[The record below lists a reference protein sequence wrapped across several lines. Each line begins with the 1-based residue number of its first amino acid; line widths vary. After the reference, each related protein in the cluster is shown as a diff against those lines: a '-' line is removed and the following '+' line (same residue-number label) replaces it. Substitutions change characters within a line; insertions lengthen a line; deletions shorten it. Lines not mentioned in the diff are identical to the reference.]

1 MEILKFDGGRSPQK
15 RTRLVTV
22 IAGAFLVAAVG
33 STFAANISI
42 NANTNGS
49 LEYAQGV
56 TQAVACNPGILIV
69 PANRFNNVAGAGS
82 FQLETITVTDT
93 ASVTTSTN
101 AGFGKCSDQ
110 TFRLRAFGNTGN
122 ALTLSAGSTP
132 TYCDVKLS
140 NPAWNTGTSV
150 VDATLQSGCTGSVTK
165 LSKGFALAFTSP
177 SLAAADIF
185 KITIE
190 SF

>member
-15 RTRLVTV
+15 RTRLVTM

-42 NANTNGS
+42 NTNNS

-56 TQAVACNPGILIV
+56 TQAAACDPGLLII
-69 PANRFNNVAGAGS
+69 PSNRFVNSAGAGT
-82 FQLETITVTDT
+82 FKLETITVTDT
-93 ASVTTSTN
+93 ASVTTALNVGMGNCAS
-101 AGFGKCSDQ
+101 K
-110 TFRLRAFGNTGN
+110 TFRLRAFGDSGN

-132 TYCDVKLS
+132 TYCDVAIASTSFAGGKVAAS
-140 NPAWNTGTSV
+140 VDNTKCV
-150 VDATLQSGCTGSVTK
+150 ATITQLA
-165 LSKGFALAFTSP
+165 KGFDLAFTSP
-177 SLAAADIF
+177 SLAAADIY

>member
-15 RTRLVTV
+15 RTRLVTM

-42 NANTNGS
+42 NTNNS

-56 TQAVACNPGILIV
+56 TQATACNPGILIV
-69 PANRFNNVAGAGS
+69 PANRFVNSAGAGS

-93 ASVTTSTN
+93 ASVTTSTS
-101 AGFGKCSDQ
+101 AGFGNCSGK
-110 TFRLRAFGNTGN
+110 TLRLRAFGNTGN

-132 TYCDVKLS
+132 TYCDVTLAS
-140 NPAWNTGTSV
+140 PAFNTGTSK
-150 VDATLQSGCTGSVTK
+150 VDASVDNTKCVGTITK
-165 LSKGFALAFTSP
+165 LAKGFDLAFTTP

>member
-15 RTRLVTV
+15 RTRLVTM

-42 NANTNGS
+42 NTNNS

-56 TQAVACNPGILIV
+56 TQATACNPGILIV
-69 PANRFNNVAGAGS
+69 PSNRFVNSAGAGS

-93 ASVTTSTN
+93 ASVTTSVS
-101 AGFGKCSDQ
+101 AGFGNCSGK
-110 TFRLRAFGNTGN
+110 TLRLRAFGNTGN

-132 TYCDVKLS
+132 TYCDVTLA
-140 NPAWNTGTSV
+140 NPAFSSSV
-150 VDATLQSGCTGSVTK
+150 VQASVDNTKCVGTITK
-165 LSKGFALAFTSP
+165 LAKGFDLAFTTP

>member
-42 NANTNGS
+42 NTNNS

-56 TQAVACNPGILIV
+56 TQATACNPGILIV
-69 PANRFNNVAGAGS
+69 PANRFVNAAGAGS
-82 FQLETITVTDT
+82 FVLETITVTDT
-93 ASVTTSTN
+93 SSVTTSTT
-101 AGFGKCSDQ
+101 AGFGKCSNQ

-122 ALTLSAGSTP
+122 ALNLSSGSTP
-132 TYCDVKLS
+132 TYCDVKLAATAF
-140 NPAWNTGTSV
+140 NGSV
-150 VDATLQSGCTGSVTK
+150 VDATLQSGCTATLTK
-165 LSKGFALAFTSP
+165 LAKGFDLAFTSP

>member
-42 NANTNGS
+42 NTNNS

-56 TQAVACNPGILIV
+56 TQAAACNPGILII
-69 PANRFNNVAGAGS
+69 PANRFVNSAGAGS
-82 FQLETITVTDT
+82 FILETITVTDT
-93 ASVTTSTN
+93 ASVTTATN
-101 AGFGKCSDQ
+101 VGFGNCSGK
-110 TFRLRAFGNTGN
+110 TLRLRAFGDSGN
-122 ALTLSAGSTP
+122 ALQLSAGTTP
-132 TYCDVKLS
+132 NYCDVALA
-140 NPAWNTGTSV
+140 NPAFNTGTSK
-150 VDATLQSGCTGSVTK
+150 VDASVTSSQCAATITK
-165 LSKGFALAFTSP
+165 LAKGFDLAFTSP
-177 SLAAADIF
+177 TLPAADIF

>member
-15 RTRLVTV
+15 RTRLVTM

-69 PANRFNNVAGAGS
+69 PANRFNNTAGGGT

-93 ASVTTSTN
+93 ASVTT
-101 AGFGKCSDQ
+101 AVGVGFGKCSDQ

-122 ALTLSAGSTP
+122 ALTLSTGSTF
-132 TYCDVKLS
+132 CDVKLA
-140 NPAWNTGTSV
+140 NPAFAGGV
-150 VDATLQSGCTGSVTK
+150 VDASLLSSCAASVTK
-165 LSKGFALAFTSP
+165 LAKGFSVAFTTP

-185 KITIE
+185 KLTIE

>member
-1 MEILKFDGGRSPQK
+1 MEILKFDGGRSSQK

-42 NANTNGS
+42 NTNNT

-56 TQAVACNPGILIV
+56 TQATACNPGVLII
-69 PANRFNNVAGAGS
+69 PANRFNNVGGAGS
-82 FQLETITVTDT
+82 FILETITVTDT
-93 ASVTTSTN
+93 ASVTTSPTV
-101 AGFGKCSDQ
+101 GFGKCADQ
-110 TFRLRAFGNTGN
+110 TFRLRAFGNTGA
-122 ALTLSAGSTP
+122 ALALSPSATF
-132 TYCDVKLS
+132 CDVKLG
-140 NPAWNTGTSV
+140 NPAFASGVVEASLLTSCAASV
-150 VDATLQSGCTGSVTK
+150 VKRA
-165 LSKGFALAFTSP
+165 KGFDVVMTNP
-177 SLAAADIF
+177 SLPAADIF

>member
-42 NANTNGS
+42 NANTSGS

-69 PANRFNNVAGAGS
+69 PANRFNNVAGSGS
-82 FQLETITVTDT
+82 FVLETITVTDT
-93 ASVTTSTN
+93 ASVTT
-101 AGFGKCSDQ
+101 ADGVGFGNCSGK
-110 TFRLRAFGNTGN
+110 TMRLRAFGNTGN
-122 ALTLSAGSTP
+122 ALQLSSGTTP
-132 TYCDVKLS
+132 TQCDITLAT
-140 NPAWNTGTSV
+140 PAFSSSV
-150 VDATLQSGCTGSVTK
+150 VQASVNNTQCVASVTK
-165 LSKGFALAFTSP
+165 LAKGFAVAFTSP

>member
-15 RTRLVTV
+15 RTRLVTM
-22 IAGAFLVAAVG
+22 IAGAVLVAAVG

-42 NANTNGS
+42 NTNNS

-56 TQAVACNPGILIV
+56 TQATACNPGILIV
-69 PANRFNNVAGAGS
+69 PGNRFVNASGAGS
-82 FQLETITVTDT
+82 FILETITVTDT
-93 ASVTTSTN
+93 ASVTTSTTV
-101 AGFGKCSDQ
+101 GFGKCADQ

-122 ALTLSAGSTP
+122 ALALSPSATF
-132 TYCDVKLS
+132 CDVKLG
-140 NPAWNTGTSV
+140 NPAFASGVVKASLLTSCAASV
-150 VDATLQSGCTGSVTK
+150 VERA
-165 LSKGFALAFTSP
+165 KGFDVVMTSP
-177 SLAAADIF
+177 TLPAADIF

>member
-42 NANTNGS
+42 NANTSGS

-82 FQLETITVTDT
+82 FVLETITVTDT

-101 AGFGKCSDQ
+101 AGFGNCSGK
-110 TFRLRAFGNTGN
+110 TMRLRAFGNTGN
-122 ALTLSAGSTP
+122 ALTLSAGTTP
-132 TYCDVKLS
+132 TFCDVALAS
-140 NPAWNTGTSV
+140 PAFASSV
-150 VDATLQSGCTGSVTK
+150 VQASVDNTQCVASVTK
-165 LSKGFALAFTSP
+165 LAKGFAVAFTSP

>member
-1 MEILKFDGGRSPQK
+1 M
-15 RTRLVTV
+15 

-42 NANTNGS
+42 NTANT
-49 LEYAQGV
+49 LEYGQGL
-56 TQAVACNPGILIV
+56 TQATACNPGILIT
-69 PANRFNNVAGAGS
+69 PTNRFVNSAGAGT

-93 ASVTTSTN
+93 SSVTTGTN
-101 AGFGKCSDQ
+101 AGFGKCSGQ
-110 TFRLRAFGNTGN
+110 TLRLRAYGNTGA

-132 TYCDVKLS
+132 TYCDVTLA
-140 NPAWNTGTSV
+140 NPAYNTGTSK
-150 VDATLQSGCTGSVTK
+150 VDASVDNTKCAATITK
-165 LSKGFALAFTSP
+165 LAKGFDLAFTTP

-190 SF
+190 SCLFL

>member
-15 RTRLVTV
+15 RTRLVTM

-49 LEYAQGV
+49 LEYAQGI
-56 TQAVACNPGILIV
+56 TQATACNPGILIV
-69 PANRFNNVAGAGS
+69 PGNRFVNAAGAGS
-82 FQLETITVTDT
+82 FILETITVTDT
-93 ASVTTSTN
+93 ASVTTALN
-101 AGFGKCSDQ
+101 VGFGKCSDQ

-122 ALTLSAGSTP
+122 ALALSPGATF
-132 TYCDVKLS
+132 CDVKLA
-140 NPAWNTGTSV
+140 NPAFASGV
-150 VDATLQSGCTGSVTK
+150 VDASLQTSCAASVVK
-165 LSKGFALAFTSP
+165 RAKGFDVVMTSP

>member
-15 RTRLVTV
+15 RTRLVTM

-42 NANTNGS
+42 NTANT
-49 LEYAQGV
+49 LEYGQGL
-56 TQAVACNPGILIV
+56 TQATACNPGILIT
-69 PANRFNNVAGAGS
+69 PKNRFVNSAGAGT

-101 AGFGKCSDQ
+101 AGFGNCSGK
-110 TFRLRAFGNTGN
+110 TLRLRAFGNTGN
-122 ALTLSAGSTP
+122 ALTLSAGTTP
-132 TYCDVKLS
+132 TYCDVVLA
-140 NPAWNTGTSV
+140 NPAFAGGV
-150 VDATLQSGCTGSVTK
+150 VDASVTSSQCAATITK
-165 LSKGFALAFTSP
+165 LAKGFDLAFTSP

>member
-15 RTRLVTV
+15 RTRLVTA

-33 STFAANISI
+33 STFAANITI
-42 NANTNGS
+42 NTNNS

-56 TQAVACNPGILIV
+56 TQAAACNPGILIV
-69 PANRFNNVAGAGS
+69 PANRFVNTAGAGS
-82 FQLETITVTDT
+82 FILETITVTDT
-93 ASVTTSTN
+93 ASVTTSTTV
-101 AGFGKCSDQ
+101 GFGKCAGK
-110 TFRLRAFGNTGN
+110 TLRLRAFGNSGN

-132 TYCDVKLS
+132 AYCDVTLA
-140 NPAWNTGTSV
+140 NPAFNTGTSK
-150 VDATLQSGCTGSVTK
+150 VDASVTSSECVATITK
-165 LSKGFALAFTSP
+165 LPKGFDLAFNTP
-177 SLAAADIF
+177 TLPAADIF